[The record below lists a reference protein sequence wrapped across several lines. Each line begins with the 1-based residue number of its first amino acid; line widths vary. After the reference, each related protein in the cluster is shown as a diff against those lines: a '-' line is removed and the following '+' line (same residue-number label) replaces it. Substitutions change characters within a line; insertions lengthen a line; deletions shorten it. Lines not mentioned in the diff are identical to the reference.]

1 MQKIK
6 IENEMYNIHKNF
18 LIKTDRTAFIAAYIA
33 YDILENATRCG
44 GVPCLVDKSRFSEMI
59 VCCACGHKMQEEE
72 REFVCRRCN
81 PHNRMP
87 KETLTKIFRVE
98 LKLFLDAVR
107 EEIRTIRSIGI
118 QNREAYIM
126 DYQDRFDL
134 RQKEQLDAILQND
147 ELVGIVGLKP
157 DALLEEAAQFQCA
170 ITKITPEYWE
180 RRFEELL
187 EKLLSCDISD
197 DLIEMQL
204 RCVVIGEKCNQNR
217 SLNIG
222 YTLPWCNE

>member
-1 MQKIK
+1 
-6 IENEMYNIHKNF
+6 
-18 LIKTDRTAFIAAYIA
+18 
-33 YDILENATRCG
+33 
-44 GVPCLVDKSRFSEMI
+44 
-59 VCCACGHKMQEEE
+59 
-72 REFVCRRCN
+72 
-81 PHNRMP
+81 MP
-87 KETLTKIFRVE
+87 KETLTKIFCVE

-180 RRFEELL
+180 RRCEELL